1 MNRRS
6 FLCGT
11 TGVIGASLLPLQR
24 ALSAPSV
31 TGNDL
36 KFVFVMNYGGW
47 DPTRVF
53 ADEFWNGF
61 VDMESTADKVTVGNL
76 NYVAHSERP
85 AVDTYFERYAEKSL
99 ILNGVMVPSVAHENC
114 LRLIMTG
121 STSSERADWPALLAQ
136 QRADD
141 FALPHIVVQ
150 GPAFPGS
157 AGAAVTRTGSSGQL
171 EGLLSGSIIDWSEQQ
186 TARPNPQAEA
196 RMDAYLA
203 RRLAAVAGSHGNAG
217 MRERAEYYQV
227 AHKRADGLKD
237 LASVLDW
244 SGGTEL
250 SAQIELAVDALSMG
264 ISRCAMLS
272 SDYNWDTHSEND
284 TGQSDNFQN
293 LFTNLNELM
302 ELLAA
307 TPGTTK
313 DFLID
318 ETLVVVL
325 SEMGRTPQLNGDDGK
340 DHWPYTSVLMTGPR
354 ITSNRVVGDY
364 DSLYYGKKIDRE
376 TGELYEGGHDLN
388 VEELGATLM
397 LAAGIDPNDHLTG
410 VQGISGIIED

>member
-1 MNRRS
+1 
-6 FLCGT
+6 
-11 TGVIGASLLPLQR
+11 
-24 ALSAPSV
+24 
-31 TGNDL
+31 
-36 KFVFVMNYGGW
+36 
-47 DPTRVF
+47 
-53 ADEFWNGF
+53 
-61 VDMESTADKVTVGNL
+61 
-76 NYVAHSERP
+76 
-85 AVDTYFERYAEKSL
+85 
-99 ILNGVMVPSVAHENC
+99 
-114 LRLIMTG
+114 
-121 STSSERADWPALLAQ
+121 
-136 QRADD
+136 
-141 FALPHIVVQ
+141 
-150 GPAFPGS
+150 
-157 AGAAVTRTGSSGQL
+157 
-171 EGLLSGSIIDWSEQQ
+171 
-186 TARPNPQAEA
+186 
-196 RMDAYLA
+196 
-203 RRLAAVAGSHGNAG
+203 

-227 AHKRADGLKD
+227 AHNRADGLKD

-307 TPGTTK
+307 TPGTSK